1 MIPLFKSH
9 YSLGRSILTLEDKAE
24 KDDYPD
30 SIIQICKENK
40 MKEVYL
46 VEDNMSSFLEAYS
59 NCRKN
64 NIKLNYGLRISV
76 TESMADKSE
85 DSKTKS
91 SKIILFFKNKKG
103 YQLLTKLY
111 SIAAKEGFYYEPRL
125 DYETISKNWTDDLIL
140 CIPFYDSFIF
150 NNTLKNSLCIPQ
162 FDFTKPIFFIEDN
175 DLPFDSLVKQKAL
188 SFAENNNLKI
198 YKTKSVFYKE
208 RKDFKA
214 YLTFRC
220 INNRS
225 VLNKPNLDHMSSNE
239 FCLESL
245 NKKD

>member
-9 YSLGRSILTLEDKAE
+9 YSLGRSILTLEDKDE

-40 MKEVYL
+40 MKELYL

-64 NIKLNYGLRISV
+64 NIKLNYGLRITV
-76 TESMADKSE
+76 TESIADKSE
-85 DSKTKS
+85 ESKTKS

-103 YQLLTKLY
+103 YEQLTKLY

-162 FDFTKPIFFIEDN
+162 FDFTKPVFFIEDN
-175 DLPFDSLVKQKAL
+175 DLPFDSLVKQKTL
-188 SFAENNNLKI
+188 SFAEKNDLKI
-198 YKTKSVFYKE
+198 YKAQSIFYKE
-208 RKDFKA
+208 RKDFKT

-239 FCLESL
+239 FCFERI
-245 NKKD
+245 K

>member
-1 MIPLFKSH
+1 MIPIFKSH

-30 SIIQICKENK
+30 SIIQICIENK
-40 MKEVYL
+40 IKQLYL

-76 TESMADKSE
+76 TESISDKSE
-85 DSKTKS
+85 ESKTKS

-150 NNTLKNSLCIPQ
+150 NNTLKNRLCIPQ
-162 FDFTKPIFFIEDN
+162 FNFTKPIFFIYDN
-175 DLPFDSLVKQKAL
+175 DLPFDELVKQKAL
-188 SFAENNNLKI
+188 SFAEKNDLEI
-198 YKTKSVFYKE
+198 YKTQSVFYKE

-225 VLNKPNLDHMSSNE
+225 VLNKPNLDHMSSNG
-239 FCLESL
+239 FCFESIH
-245 NKKD
+245 KK

>member
-9 YSLGRSILTLEDKAE
+9 YSLGRSILTLEDKDE

-40 MKEVYL
+40 MKELYL

-76 TESMADKSE
+76 TDSMSDKSE
-85 DSKTKS
+85 ESKTKS

-103 YQLLTKLY
+103 YQQLTKLY

-188 SFAENNNLKI
+188 SFAEKNGLKI
-198 YKTKSVFYKE
+198 YKVQSIFYKE

-239 FCLESL
+239 FCFESC
-245 NKKD
+245 KI